1 MEAGSEDYPAEQDEL
16 HIEEGHAFSSFDVRG
31 ETNEE
36 REVLYSFH
44 HVDLVVHT
52 HMHGR
57 KEEHTMSWQFDL
69 GHTYIG
75 FTGRHMM
82 VATVRGEFEK
92 FTGTV
97 VFDEHDLTR
106 STVDIQ
112 IEAASVTTR
121 NSQRDD
127 HFRSADFFD
136 VDHFPF
142 ITFKTKRVILTDGN
156 HGQLI
161 GDLTIRNITK
171 EVVLEG
177 EYGGVN
183 MTPFNTYSA
192 GFNLRGKVNRKDWG
206 LNWNAV
212 LAGGGLVASDEI
224 TLVIDLELTKPVE
237 VVTTAQHGSTSV

>member
-1 MEAGSEDYPAEQDEL
+1 M
-16 HIEEGHAFSSFDVRG
+16 
-31 ETNEE
+31 
-36 REVLYSFH
+36 
-44 HVDLVVHT
+44 
-52 HMHGR
+52 
-57 KEEHTMSWQFDL
+57 KEELIMNWQLDA

-97 VFDEHDLTR
+97 NFNEHDLTR

-112 IEAASVTTR
+112 IDAASVTTR

-136 VDHFPF
+136 VEHFPL
-142 ITFKTKRVILTDGN
+142 ITFKSKQVILTDAH

-161 GDLTIRNITK
+161 GDLTIRTITK
-171 EVVLEG
+171 EVVLDG

-192 GFNLRGKVNRKDWG
+192 GFNLRGKINRKDWG

-224 TLVIDLELTKPVE
+224 ILVIDLELTKPVE
-237 VVTTAQHGSTSV
+237 AVATAQNGNTSA

>member
-1 MEAGSEDYPAEQDEL
+1 M
-16 HIEEGHAFSSFDVRG
+16 
-31 ETNEE
+31 N
-36 REVLYSFH
+36 
-44 HVDLVVHT
+44 
-52 HMHGR
+52 
-57 KEEHTMSWQFDL
+57 WQFDP

-97 VFDEHDLTR
+97 VFDENDLEH

-112 IEAASVTTR
+112 IEAASVNTR
-121 NSQRDD
+121 NLQRDE

-136 VDHFPF
+136 VEHFPF
-142 ITFKTKRVILTDGN
+142 ITFKSKRVMLTAAN

-161 GDLTIRNITK
+161 GDLTIRDVTK
-171 EVVLEG
+171 EVVLDG
-177 EYGGVN
+177 EYAGAN

-224 TLVIDLELTKPVE
+224 TLIIDLELTRPAEAV
-237 VVTTAQHGSTSV
+237 ASTQNESTLA